1 MTRYLLLFALLPF
14 LANGLQAQNLS
25 WRKHYKLAEDLY
37 RKAQY
42 AEAAQHYQAAWEQKQ
57 KKKDLIYKAGEC
69 YFIIKDYEHAATAY
83 EQVKEKYKLDPL
95 TGLKYARALKQ
106 AGRYED
112 ASREF
117 SAFLESYKGNDR
129 DQIAHLVQ
137 DEIRGCELGLQLLA
151 SADQVEIEL
160 EHLNNNINSPET
172 EFAPIP
178 FNDEILYYSSTMGGR
193 AQIYRSQKVRG
204 EWSKATTPASF
215 PAIDDDHFCN
225 GTLTPDSKRFYFTIC
240 KSIESWGG
248 LTTRCELYV
257 TRRIGSGW
265 SAPERLK
272 DYVNVENATTT
283 HPYVVYNGDTEILYF
298 ASNRQGGFG
307 GMDIW
312 YMTRDINS
320 NDIDFTFP
328 VNAGPTVNTQQDE
341 ITPYYDLDDATL
353 YFASNGLITMGGY
366 DIFKASGSRSQW
378 QEAENIGLPFN
389 SSADD
394 FFFIL
399 TPSRANGYLVS
410 NRIFEPTKTTT
421 THEDIFAFSLPENQ
435 RTKETFAIGTIFDQN
450 SENPLPMA
458 NVNLYRVE
466 EDGRRELIISK
477 ISDDGAYNLQL
488 SPNALFEVE
497 VTKPGYFSQVVTIN
511 TQEMRESNN
520 YGLPIYLEPRT
531 LPDAGNPGPPVGD
544 PGKTDPAGSNETDDP
559 YTLRGQSS
567 HDNLQVV
574 TTAPR
579 SEGTYYKIQIIA
591 IRTFEEDHPRYA
603 GVRNIGRFDTERIV
617 EKNLTRVLIA
627 DFGTI
632 EEAKVALNLVEEGG
646 FPDAFIVRYQDGQR
660 MERYRGK

>member
-1 MTRYLLLFALLPF
+1 
-14 LANGLQAQNLS
+14 
-25 WRKHYKLAEDLY
+25 
-37 RKAQY
+37 
-42 AEAAQHYQAAWEQKQ
+42 
-57 KKKDLIYKAGEC
+57 
-69 YFIIKDYEHAATAY
+69 
-83 EQVKEKYKLDPL
+83 
-95 TGLKYARALKQ
+95 
-106 AGRYED
+106 
-112 ASREF
+112 
-117 SAFLESYKGNDR
+117 
-129 DQIAHLVQ
+129 
-137 DEIRGCELGLQLLA
+137 
-151 SADQVEIEL
+151 
-160 EHLNNNINSPET
+160 
-172 EFAPIP
+172 
-178 FNDEILYYSSTMGGR
+178 MGGR

-435 RTKETFAIGTIFDQN
+435 RTRETFAIGTIFDQN

-477 ISDDGAYNLQL
+477 ISDDGAYLYYATMSHDTLYRMPTAALLDPSLGAEALAERVEAVGRKPLSDGIELSADGTVLITDVEHGSVATL
-488 SPNALFEVE
+488 SPAGEL
-497 VTKPGYFSQVVTIN
+497 
-511 TQEMRESNN
+511 
-520 YGLPIYLEPRT
+520 RT
-531 LPDAGNPGPPVGD
+531 LVAIDEVVWADGITVMPDGSAVLTDSAIPSYLDPLLRPPALEDLERGRPYRLYRFPVPGP
-544 PGKTDPAGSNETDDP
+544 KT
-559 YTLRGQSS
+559 
-567 HDNLQVV
+567 
-574 TTAPR
+574 
-579 SEGTYYKIQIIA
+579 
-591 IRTFEEDHPRYA
+591 
-603 GVRNIGRFDTERIV
+603 
-617 EKNLTRVLIA
+617 
-627 DFGTI
+627 
-632 EEAKVALNLVEEGG
+632 
-646 FPDAFIVRYQDGQR
+646 
-660 MERYRGK
+660 